1 MAEKTKKS
9 GAKPDLATIGG
20 IVVALACIIGGLMIE
35 GGKIGDI
42 AQLTAAMI
50 VLGGTLGAVMVSTPM
65 HVLLGAA
72 KRFTGVLMDATE
84 PYERLIEELIGY
96 ATKAR
101 KQGLVGLEREA
112 LEINDPFLRKALNLA
127 VDGTDLQEIRKMLEL
142 EIDLREHHADA
153 EAKVFEN
160 AGGYAPTIGIIGAV
174 LGLIQ
179 VMKNL
184 ANIDEVGHGIAV
196 AFVAT
201 IYGVAVA
208 NLVFLPAAAKIK
220 ARAKSESQRLE
231 LIVEGVC
238 GIVEGLNPKL
248 IRQKLDAFSHGAA
261 GGKKAPAPQGAEA
274 GGSPAEAN
282 A

>member
-20 IVVALACIIGGLMIE
+20 IVIALVCIVGGLMIE
-35 GGKIGDI
+35 GGKIKDI

-50 VLGGTLGAVMVSTPM
+50 VLGGTLGAVMVSTPLP
-65 HVLLGAA
+65 VLKGAA
-72 KRFTGVLMDATE
+72 KRFTGVLMDATAPHDE
-84 PYERLIEELIGY
+84 LIEELIGY

-101 KQGLVGLEREA
+101 KQGLVGLEQEA
-112 LEINDPFLRKALNLA
+112 LEIEDPFLNKALNLA

-142 EIDLREHHADA
+142 EIDLREHHTDA
-153 EAKVFEN
+153 EARVFES

-184 ANIDEVGHGIAV
+184 ANVDEVGRGIAV

-201 IYGVAVA
+201 VYGVASA
-208 NLVFLPAAAKIK
+208 NILFLPSASKLR
-220 ARAKSESQRLE
+220 ARAQVLIRIRELMLE
-231 LIVEGVC
+231 GILGIAEGV
-238 GIVEGLNPKL
+238 NHRL
-248 IRQKLDAFSHGAA
+248 IRIKLDAFLDNKQPAREAA
-261 GGKKAPAPQGAEA
+261 EPAMEEA
-274 GGSPAEAN
+274 VVDTL
-282 A
+282 